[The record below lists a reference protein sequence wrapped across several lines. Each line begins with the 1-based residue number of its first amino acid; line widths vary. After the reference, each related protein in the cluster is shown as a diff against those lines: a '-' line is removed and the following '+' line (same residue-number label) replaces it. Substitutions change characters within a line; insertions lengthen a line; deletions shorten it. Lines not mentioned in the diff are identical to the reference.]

1 MLFELK
7 TIKDSFMKVV
17 FFTGSG
23 ISDESGIPTFR
34 ERNALWE
41 DYDPEIF
48 ASIASWRT
56 HREEMLRFHNEF
68 RRLVKEKIPNA
79 AHHFIAELH
88 EHHEVVVITQNVD
101 DLHERAGSRNV
112 IHLHGNLF
120 EARSTINPNLIYPC
134 HGDLNIGDKCDK
146 ESQLRPNVV
155 WFGENLNKKV
165 VREAENH
172 IRSCELLVIIGT
184 SLAVYPANEMPNLVD
199 DDCKIIVVDPN
210 PLPEHIKRQN
220 TQIIQRAAI
229 GCLEELRGEFRI

>member
-1 MLFELK
+1 
-7 TIKDSFMKVV
+7 MKVV

-23 ISDESGIPTFR
+23 VSDESGIPTFR

-68 RRLVKEKIPNA
+68 RRLVQEKMPNA
-79 AHHFIAELH
+79 AHHFIAELQ
-88 EHHEVVVITQNVD
+88 ERHEVVVITQNVD
-101 DLHERAGSRNV
+101 DLHERALSRNV
-112 IHLHGNLF
+112 IHLHGNLL
-120 EARSTINPNLIYPC
+120 EARSTLNPSLIYPC
-134 HGDLNIGDKCDK
+134 LKDINIGDRCEKG
-146 ESQLRPNVV
+146 SQLRPNVV
-155 WFGENLNKKV
+155 WFGENLNEKV

-199 DDCKIIVVDPN
+199 DDCKIIIVDPN
-210 PLPEHIKRQN
+210 PLPEHINRRN
-220 TQIIQRAAI
+220 THIIQSTAI
-229 GCLEELRGEFRI
+229 GSLEELRRWF